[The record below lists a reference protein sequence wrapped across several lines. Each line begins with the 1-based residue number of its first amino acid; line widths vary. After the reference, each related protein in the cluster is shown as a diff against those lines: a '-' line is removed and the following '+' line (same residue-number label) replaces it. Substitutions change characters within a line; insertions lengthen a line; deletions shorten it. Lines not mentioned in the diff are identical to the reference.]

1 LEGISVD
8 TLTLQYPVHT
18 LNGEEILPSDT
29 ILSDTTLEEVAARG
43 KKVLSPPLL
52 AMEFGTVRRDLL
64 ALTGRGVYRT
74 IFGDEAEYRGL
85 IRLLEM
91 TRLPLPVLES
101 IEFYKRNDPYT
112 YHHILLVFALSSHL
126 ARNLL
131 VGFEEILQEA
141 AAGPFHDFGKICI
154 PLEILTK
161 KTALRRSERK
171 ALEHH
176 TLAGF
181 ILLSYY
187 LKDPGNLAAVVARDH
202 HERLDGSGYPR
213 GILLAS
219 RLVEIVAVCDVY
231 DALISPRPYRVSIYD
246 SRTALEVITS
256 MAEEGKI
263 GWDVVQV
270 LVSHHRKGKPRPEE
284 CKVSVEKRGKPPE
297 GNLYGIVLDDG
308 GPARH

>member
-1 LEGISVD
+1 MVV
-8 TLTLQYPVHT
+8 LTLEYPVHT
-18 LNGEEILPSDT
+18 LDGREILPSGA
-29 ILSDTTLEEVAARG
+29 ILSEAVLSEVAARG
-43 KKVLSPPLL
+43 KEILSPTLPI
-52 AMEFGTVRRDLL
+52 MEFGTVRRDLL

-74 IFGDEAEYRGL
+74 IFGGEAEYLGL

-101 IEFYKRNDPYT
+101 IEYYKRRDPYT

-131 VGFEEILQEA
+131 DNFEEILQEA
-141 AAGPFHDFGKICI
+141 TAGPFHDFGKICV
-154 PLEILTK
+154 PLEILKK
-161 KTALRRSERK
+161 KTTLRKSERK

-181 ILLSYY
+181 VLLSYY
-187 LKDPGNLAAVVARDH
+187 LKDPGILAAVIARDH

-213 GILLAS
+213 GIPLSS
-219 RLVEIVAVCDVY
+219 RFVEIVATCDVY
-231 DALISPRPYRVSIYD
+231 DALISPRPYRDSIYD
-246 SRTALEVITS
+246 NRTALEVITA

-284 CKVSVEKRGKPPE
+284 CTVSVEKRGKPPE
-297 GNLYGIVLDDG
+297 GNLYGIFLDEDD
-308 GPARH
+308 PV

>member
-1 LEGISVD
+1 VAA
-8 TLTLQYPVHT
+8 LTLHYPVHT
-18 LNGEEILPSDT
+18 LDGREILPSDT
-29 ILSDTTLEEVAARG
+29 VLSDIVLEEVAARG
-43 KKVLSPPLL
+43 KDVLSPSLP

-85 IRLLEM
+85 LRLLEL

-101 IEFYKRNDPYT
+101 FEFYKRNDPYT

-126 ARNLL
+126 GRNLL
-131 VGFEEILQEA
+131 DEFDEILQEA
-141 AAGPFHDFGKICI
+141 AAGPFHDFGKVCV
-154 PLEILTK
+154 PLGILTK
-161 KTALRRSERK
+161 RTALRKSDRK

-187 LKDPGNLAAVVARDH
+187 LKDPGVLAAVIARDH

-213 GILLAS
+213 GILLSS
-219 RLVEIVAVCDVY
+219 RFVEIVAACDVY
-231 DALISPRPYRVSIYD
+231 DALISPRPYRASIYD
-246 SRTALEVITS
+246 NRTALEVITA

-263 GWDVVQV
+263 GWDVVQA

-284 CKVSVEKRGKPPE
+284 CRVSVEKRGKPPE
-297 GNLYGIVLDDG
+297 GNLYGIVLDDD
-308 GPARH
+308 GPD

>member
-1 LEGISVD
+1 VAALM
-8 TLTLQYPVHT
+8 LHYPVHT
-18 LNGEEILPSDT
+18 LDGEEILPSGT
-29 ILSDTTLEEVAARG
+29 LLSDTTLEEVADRG
-43 KKVLSPPLL
+43 KKVLSPPLP

-64 ALTGRGVYRT
+64 ALIGKGIYRT

-91 TRLPLPVLES
+91 TQLPLPVLES
-101 IEFYKRNDPYT
+101 LEFYKRNDPYT
-112 YHHILLVFALSSHL
+112 YRHILLVFALSSHL

-131 VGFEEILQEA
+131 DGFEEILQEA
-141 AAGPFHDFGKICI
+141 AAGPFHDFGKICV

-161 KTALRRSERK
+161 KTALRKSERK
-171 ALEHH
+171 ILEHH

-181 ILLSYY
+181 VLLSYY
-187 LKDPGNLAAVVARDH
+187 LRDPGILAAVIARDH

-219 RLVEIVAVCDVY
+219 RFVEIVAACDVY
-231 DALISPRPYRVSIYD
+231 DALISPRPYRLSIYD

-284 CKVSVEKRGKPPE
+284 CRVSVEKRGKPPE
-297 GNLYGIVLDDG
+297 GNLYGIVLDDD
-308 GPARH
+308 GPIRH

>member
-1 LEGISVD
+1 MAA
-8 TLTLQYPVHT
+8 LTLHYPVHT
-18 LNGEEILPSDT
+18 LDGEEILPSGT
-29 ILSDTTLEEVAARG
+29 TLSDTTLEEVAARG
-43 KKVLSPPLL
+43 KDVLSPPLP

-64 ALTGRGVYRT
+64 ALTGRGIYRT

-101 IEFYKRNDPYT
+101 LEFYRRNDPYT

-131 VGFEEILQEA
+131 VEFEEILQEA
-141 AAGPFHDFGKICI
+141 AAGPFHDFGKICV
-154 PLEILTK
+154 PLEVLTK
-161 KTALRRSERK
+161 KTALRKSERK
-171 ALEHH
+171 ILEHH

-187 LKDPGNLAAVVARDH
+187 LGDPGILAAVIARDH

-213 GILLAS
+213 GILLSS
-219 RLVEIVAVCDVY
+219 RFVEIVAACDVY
-231 DALISPRPYRVSIYD
+231 DALISPRPYRASIYD
-246 SRTALEVITS
+246 NRTALEVITA

-284 CKVSVEKRGKPPE
+284 CRVSVEKRGKPPE
-297 GNLYGIVLDDG
+297 GNLYGIVLDDD

>member
-1 LEGISVD
+1 MAP
-8 TLTLQYPVHT
+8 LTLHFPVHT
-18 LNGEEILPSDT
+18 LDGEEILPSGT

-43 KKVLSPPLL
+43 KDVVSPPLP

-64 ALTGRGVYRT
+64 ALTGRGIYRT

-101 IEFYKRNDPYT
+101 LEFYRRNDPYT

-131 VGFEEILQEA
+131 VEFEEILQEA
-141 AAGPFHDFGKICI
+141 AAGPFHDFGKICV
-154 PLEILTK
+154 PLEVLTK
-161 KTALRRSERK
+161 KTALRKSERK
-171 ALEHH
+171 VLEHH

-187 LKDPGNLAAVVARDH
+187 LRDPGILAAVIARDH

-213 GILLAS
+213 GIRLAS
-219 RLVEIVAVCDVY
+219 RFVEIVAACDVY
-231 DALISPRPYRVSIYD
+231 DALISPRPYRASIYD
-246 SRTALEVITS
+246 NRTALEVITA

-284 CKVSVEKRGKPPE
+284 CRVSVEKRGKPPE
-297 GNLYGIVLDDG
+297 GNLYGIVLDDD

>member
-1 LEGISVD
+1 VNDL
-8 TLTLQYPVHT
+8 LLQYAVHT
-18 LNGEEILPSDT
+18 LDGKEILPSGT
-29 ILSDTTLEEVAARG
+29 ILSDTGLEEIAARG
-43 KKVLSPPLL
+43 KEILSPILP
-52 AMEFGTVRRDLL
+52 AMEFGTVRGDLL

-74 IFGDEAEYRGL
+74 IFGGEAEYRGL

-131 VGFEEILQEA
+131 DGFEEILQEA
-141 AAGPFHDFGKICI
+141 AAGSFHDFGKICV
-154 PLEILTK
+154 PLGILKK
-161 KTALRRSERK
+161 KTSLRKSERK

-187 LKDPGNLAAVVARDH
+187 LKNPGILAAVIARDH

-213 GILLAS
+213 GIFLSS
-219 RLVEIVAVCDVY
+219 RFVEIVAACDVY
-231 DALISPRPYRVSIYD
+231 DALISPRPYRESSYD
-246 SRTALEVITS
+246 NRTALEVITA
-256 MAEEGKI
+256 MAEDGKI

-270 LVSHHRKGKPRPEE
+270 LVSHNRKGKPRPEE

-297 GNLYGIVLDDG
+297 GNLYGIFLNED
-308 GPARH
+308 GPA

>member
-1 LEGISVD
+1 LEGNSKAA
-8 TLTLQYPVHT
+8 LTLHYPVHT
-18 LNGEEILPSDT
+18 LDGEEILPSGT
-29 ILSDTTLEEVAARG
+29 LLSDTTLEEVADRG
-43 KKVLSPPLL
+43 KKVLSPPLP

-64 ALTGRGVYRT
+64 ALIGKGIYRT

-91 TRLPLPVLES
+91 TQLPLPVLES
-101 IEFYKRNDPYT
+101 LEFYKRNDPYT
-112 YHHILLVFALSSHL
+112 YRHILLVFALSSHL

-131 VGFEEILQEA
+131 DGFEEILQEA
-141 AAGPFHDFGKICI
+141 AAGPFHDFGKICV

-161 KTALRRSERK
+161 KTALRKSERK
-171 ALEHH
+171 ILEHH

-181 ILLSYY
+181 VLLSYY
-187 LKDPGNLAAVVARDH
+187 LRDPGILAAVIARDH

-219 RLVEIVAVCDVY
+219 RFVEIVAACDVY
-231 DALISPRPYRVSIYD
+231 DALISPRPYRLSIYD

-284 CKVSVEKRGKPPE
+284 CRVSVEKRGKPPE
-297 GNLYGIVLDDG
+297 GNLYGIVLDDD
-308 GPARH
+308 GPIRH

>member
-1 LEGISVD
+1 MAA
-8 TLTLQYPVHT
+8 LTLNYPVHT
-18 LNGEEILPSDT
+18 LDGKEILPSGT
-29 ILSDTTLEEVAARG
+29 SLSDIVLAEVAERG
-43 KKVLSPPLL
+43 KEILFPTLP
-52 AMEFGTVRRDLL
+52 AMEFSTVRRDLL

-74 IFGDEAEYRGL
+74 IFGGEAEYRGL

-101 IEFYKRNDPYT
+101 LEFYKRNDPYT

-131 VGFEEILQEA
+131 DGFEEILQEA
-141 AAGPFHDFGKICI
+141 AAGPFHDFGKICV
-154 PLEILTK
+154 PMEILTK
-161 KTALRRSERK
+161 KTTLRKSERK

-187 LKDPGNLAAVVARDH
+187 LKDPGILAAVIARDH

-213 GILLAS
+213 GILLSS
-219 RLVEIVAVCDVY
+219 RFVEIVAACDVY
-231 DALISPRPYRVSIYD
+231 DALISPRPYRVSVYD
-246 SRTALEVITS
+246 NRTALEVITA

-270 LVSHHRKGKPRPEE
+270 LVSHHRKGKPHPEE

-297 GNLYGIVLDDG
+297 GNLYGIILEDD
-308 GPARH
+308 PPS

>member
-1 LEGISVD
+1 VAA
-8 TLTLQYPVHT
+8 LTLHYPVHT
-18 LNGEEILPSDT
+18 LDGEEILPPGA

-43 KKVLSPPLL
+43 KDVHSPPLP

-64 ALTGRGVYRT
+64 ALTMRGVYRT

-101 IEFYKRNDPYT
+101 LEFYRRNDPYT

-131 VGFEEILQEA
+131 DEFEEILQEA
-141 AAGPFHDFGKICI
+141 AAGPFHDFGKICV

-161 KTALRRSERK
+161 KTALRKSERK
-171 ALEHH
+171 ILEHH

-181 ILLSYY
+181 VLLSYY
-187 LKDPGNLAAVVARDH
+187 LRDPGILAAVIARDH

-213 GILLAS
+213 GIHLAS
-219 RLVEIVAVCDVY
+219 RFVEIVAACDVY
-231 DALISPRPYRVSIYD
+231 DALISPRPYRLSIYD

-284 CKVSVEKRGKPPE
+284 CRVSVEKRGKPPE
-297 GNLYGIVLDDG
+297 GNLYGIVLDDD
-308 GPARH
+308 GPIRH

>member
-1 LEGISVD
+1 MVV
-8 TLTLQYPVHT
+8 LTLEYPVQT
-18 LNGEEILPSDT
+18 LDGKEILPSGA
-29 ILSDTTLEEVAARG
+29 ILSDTVLEEVAERG
-43 KKVLSPPLL
+43 KEVLPPTL
-52 AMEFGTVRRDLL
+52 AIMEFGTVRRDIL

-101 IEFYKRNDPYT
+101 IEFYKRHDPYT

-131 VGFEEILQEA
+131 DNFEEILQEA
-141 AAGPFHDFGKICI
+141 AAGPFHDFGKICV

-161 KTALRRSERK
+161 KTALRKSDRK
-171 ALEHH
+171 VLEHH

-181 ILLSYY
+181 LLLSYY
-187 LKDPGNLAAVVARDH
+187 LKDPGILAAVIARDH

-213 GILLAS
+213 GIPLSS
-219 RLVEIVAVCDVY
+219 RFVEIVAACDVY
-231 DALISPRPYRVSIYD
+231 DALISPRPYRKSGYD
-246 SRTALEVITS
+246 NRTALEVITV

-270 LVSHHRKGKPRPEE
+270 LVAHHRKGKPRPEE

-297 GNLYGIVLDDG
+297 GNLYGILLDEDG
-308 GPARH
+308 TA

>member
-1 LEGISVD
+1 LGGNSKAA
-8 TLTLQYPVHT
+8 LTLHYPVHT
-18 LNGEEILPSDT
+18 LDGEEILPSGT

-43 KKVLSPPLL
+43 MKVLSPPLP
-52 AMEFGTVRRDLL
+52 AMEFSTVRRDLL
-64 ALTGRGVYRT
+64 ALTGKGVYRT

-112 YHHILLVFALSSHL
+112 YHHILLVF
-126 ARNLL
+126 
-131 VGFEEILQEA
+131 EEILQEA
-141 AAGPFHDFGKICI
+141 AAGPFHDFGKICV

-161 KTALRRSERK
+161 KTPLRKSEREV
-171 ALEHH
+171 LEHH

-187 LKDPGNLAAVVARDH
+187 LKDPGILAAVIARDH

-213 GILLAS
+213 GILLSS
-219 RLVEIVAVCDVY
+219 RFVEIVATCDVY

-246 SRTALEVITS
+246 NRTALEVITA

-263 GWDVVQV
+263 GWDVVRV

-297 GNLYGIVLDDG
+297 GNLYGTVLDDD

>member
-1 LEGISVD
+1 VG
-8 TLTLQYPVHT
+8 TLTLHYPVHT
-18 LNGEEILPSDT
+18 LDGEEILPSGT

-52 AMEFGTVRRDLL
+52 AMEFSTVRRDLL

-131 VGFEEILQEA
+131 DGFDEILQEA

-161 KTALRRSERK
+161 KTALRKSERK

-187 LKDPGNLAAVVARDH
+187 LKDSGNLAAVVARDH

-213 GILLAS
+213 GILLSS
-219 RLVEIVAVCDVY
+219 RLVEIVAACDVY

-246 SRTALEVITS
+246 NRTALEGITA

-297 GNLYGIVLDDG
+297 GNLYGIVLPDD

>member
-1 LEGISVD
+1 MVV
-8 TLTLQYPVHT
+8 LTLEYPVHT
-18 LNGEEILPSDT
+18 LDGKEILPAGT
-29 ILSDTTLEEVAARG
+29 ILSEAVLAEVAERG
-43 KKVLSPPLL
+43 KEILSPTLP
-52 AMEFGTVRRDLL
+52 AMEFGSVRRDLL

-74 IFGDEAEYRGL
+74 IFGGEAEYRGL
-85 IRLLEM
+85 IHLLEM
-91 TRLPLPVLES
+91 PRLPLPVLES

-131 VGFEEILQEA
+131 DGFEEILQEA
-141 AAGPFHDFGKICI
+141 AAGPFHDFGKICV
-154 PLEILTK
+154 PMEILTK
-161 KTALRRSERK
+161 KTTLRKSERK

-187 LKDPGNLAAVVARDH
+187 LKDPGILAAVIARDH

-213 GILLAS
+213 GILLSS
-219 RLVEIVAVCDVY
+219 RFVEIVAACDVY
-231 DALISPRPYRVSIYD
+231 DALISPRPYRVSVYD
-246 SRTALEVITS
+246 NRTALEVITA
-256 MAEEGKI
+256 MAEGGKI
-263 GWDVVQV
+263 RWDVVQV

-297 GNLYGIVLDDG
+297 GNLYGIILEDD
-308 GPARH
+308 PPS

>member
-1 LEGISVD
+1 LVI
-8 TLTLQYPVHT
+8 LTLEYPVQT
-18 LNGEEILPSDT
+18 LDGKEILPSGA
-29 ILSDTTLEEVAARG
+29 ILSDTVLEEVAERG
-43 KKVLSPPLL
+43 KEVLPPTL
-52 AMEFGTVRRDLL
+52 AIMEFGTVRRDLL

-101 IEFYKRNDPYT
+101 IEFYKRHDPYT

-131 VGFEEILQEA
+131 DNFKEILQEA

-161 KTALRRSERK
+161 KTALRKSERK

-181 ILLSYY
+181 VLLSYF
-187 LKDPGNLAAVVARDH
+187 LKDPGILAAVIARDH

-213 GILLAS
+213 GIPLSS
-219 RLVEIVAVCDVY
+219 RFVEIVAVCDVY
-231 DALISPRPYRVSIYD
+231 DALISPRPYRKSGYD
-246 SRTALEVITS
+246 NRTALEVITV

-284 CKVSVEKRGKPPE
+284 CKVSIEKRGKPPE
-297 GNLYGIVLDDG
+297 GNLYGILLDED
-308 GPARH
+308 GPA